1 MSARPAGSAAGTKPL
16 DHASENESVLT
27 SNYLKNAGIAPAR
40 SPDWNRDMVILSFT
54 YRFLSNFL
62 FMAMVYFSLNFME
75 KYQQRAI
82 VAIMVLAY
90 ASMRTVSALRSFYFY
105 QRIERLELE
114 ARRLAGVVKG
124 VDTPRKQIVNEV
136 SQLRRQGEVKSYIDL
151 LFLCLIVLLC
161 LAKIITS

>member
-1 MSARPAGSAAGTKPL
+1 LLPAPTL
-16 DHASENESVLT
+16 
-27 SNYLKNAGIAPAR
+27 
-40 SPDWNRDMVILSFT
+40 DWNNEMTLLSYT

-82 VAIMVLAY
+82 VAILVLAY

-105 QRIERLELE
+105 QRIERLEIE
-114 ARRLAGVVKG
+114 TRRLATLVKS
-124 VDTPRKQIVNEV
+124 VDTTRKQVISEV
-136 SQLRRQGEVKSYIDL
+136 SQLRRHGEVKAYIDL

-161 LAKIITS
+161 LAKIVSS

>member
-1 MSARPAGSAAGTKPL
+1 ML
-16 DHASENESVLT
+16 VVL
-27 SNYLKNAGIAPAR
+27 SY
-40 SPDWNRDMVILSFT
+40 V

-62 FMAMVYFSLNFME
+62 FMAMVYLALNFLD

-82 VAIMVLAY
+82 VAIMVLVY

-105 QRIERLELE
+105 QRIEKLEIE
-114 ARRLAGVVKG
+114 ARRLAAASKG
-124 VDTPRKQIVNEV
+124 IDGARKQIIGEV
-136 SQLRRQGEVKSYIDL
+136 GLLRRHGEVKAYIDL